1 MAEAEKDL
9 EKVRNELKELV
20 NNYTKVLRE
29 LPLVDLESANY
40 NLESIINNLKDKEDE
55 MRKSEDDMNN
65 IFQTTLKMLELRVN
79 SNILHQH
86 FIGCLN
92 VASNC
97 EDLMCFKIFMS
108 QAYTAYLQQ
117 LTFIKKFLELFN
129 EININDLIKQLKF
142 FETNIEVLKSFEAR
156 SQQFLDKMDK
166 MVQELNE
173 KVKEM
178 PAKLY

>member
-1 MAEAEKDL
+1 MAETDKDL
-9 EKVRNELKELV
+9 NNVRSELKELV
-20 NNYTKVLRE
+20 DNYTKLIKE
-29 LPLVDLESANY
+29 LPLVDLDPSDFK
-40 NLESIINNLKDKEDE
+40 LENIINNLKDKEDE
-55 MRKSEDDMNN
+55 MRKNEDDMNN
-65 IFQTTLKMLELRVN
+65 FFQTALKMLELRVN

-92 VASNC
+92 VANNC

-117 LTFIKKFLELFN
+117 LTFIKKFLELLDD
-129 EININDLIKQLKF
+129 ININDLINQ
-142 FETNIEVLKSFEAR
+142 LKSFESNSEVLKKFDSR
-156 SQQFLDKMDK
+156 SQQILDKMDK
-166 MVQELNE
+166 LVQDLNE

>member
-1 MAEAEKDL
+1 MAETDKDL
-9 EKVRNELKELV
+9 DKMRNELKTLV
-20 NNYTKVLRE
+20 DNYTNLIKD
-29 LPLVDLESANY
+29 LPLVDLDPSNY
-40 NLESIINNLKDKEDE
+40 NLENIINNLKDKEDE
-55 MRKSEDDMNN
+55 MRKSEEDMNN
-65 IFQTTLKMLELRVN
+65 FFQTALKMLELRVN

-92 VASNC
+92 VANNC

-117 LTFIKKFLELFN
+117 LTFIKKFLELLD
-129 EININDLIKQLKF
+129 EVDINDLIKQLKF
-142 FETNIEVLKSFEAR
+142 FESNSEVLKKFNSN

>member
-9 EKVRNELKELV
+9 EKVRSELKELV
-20 NNYTKVLRE
+20 DNYTKVLRE

-40 NLESIINNLKDKEDE
+40 DLESIINNLKDKEDE

-65 IFQTTLKMLELRVN
+65 FFQTTLKMLELRVN

-117 LTFIKKFLELFN
+117 LTFVKKFLEIFN

-142 FETNIEVLKSFEAR
+142 FETNIEVLKSFDSR

-166 MVQELNE
+166 MVQDLNE
-173 KVKEM
+173 KTKEL
-178 PAKLY
+178 PTKLY